1 MDAGKLDTQ
10 IAVIRLTKTQDEFG
24 GFTSTET
31 TVATYWA
38 SLTYVDGNI
47 KSENGQR
54 QHFVGI
60 ELMMR
65 KNTADEIQ
73 DQDLLQVEGAGP
85 KYRINSIVETS
96 QDFYTTITATKID

>member
-38 SLTYVDGNI
+38 SLTYTDGEI

-73 DQDLLQVEGAGP
+73 DQDLLQIECAGP